1 MDNPPFNTVVI
12 TENSESQILGIRWD
26 QTRDILQFSYKT
38 QGHSNVVNKRSILS
52 EVAKLFDP
60 LGLLGPIITNAKLIL
75 QELWQSGV
83 EWDESVPQH
92 IHSRWM
98 TFKQANPSQFN
109 YTDSVTQVSGL
120 TVPAFIFA
128 PAKPPGIGFRTEL
141 LCSKSR
147 VAPLKAI
154 TLPRLE
160 LCAAVLLARLLKKIT
175 ESFDLPNSRVFL
187 WSDST
192 IALNWIASPSR
203 RWSVFVSNRVGE
215 VQRLTSP
222 ESWRHV
228 PSPDNPADILSRGI
242 DPGMLP
248 RATLWWQGPEFLQ
261 RSESHWPTGELPRL
275 EDELPERRAIPATT
289 AILQPSIVDDL
300 MSKYSSLDK
309 VCRILAFC
317 FRICKKSRLT
327 GSDIP
332 STFISPNEMSHALRI
347 ACKTIQKHAFVEE
360 YRSLSKGAPIST
372 SSKILTM
379 SPFLD
384 EDGLIR
390 VGGRLKNSEQ
400 NAEACHPILLS
411 AKHELTK
418 RIIQREYIRNK
429 HAGTQA
435 TMAFVRQQFWP
446 LSLRST
452 TRKVTR
458 NCVTCFKSKPVHSEA
473 IMGSLPSGRVTASKP
488 FSHCGVDYAGPVS
501 LKEGKRR
508 NARIHKAYI
517 SIFVCFAT
525 KAVHIELV
533 SDLTSEAFL
542 ATLRRFIARR
552 GKPVCMYSDNGTNFV
567 GANKQIKE
575 LYDLVAREQT
585 QESVKNFLRGQET
598 SWSFIPPNAPH
609 FGGLWEA
616 AVKSAKQA
624 TVLCEI
630 EATLNSRPLTQ
641 LSNDPNDLTPLT
653 PGHFLVGA
661 PLNSI
666 PSPDLI
672 DERTKWKK
680 NLGAAL
686 EPGQL
691 VIIKQQGLA
700 PLQWLVGRIQEVHP
714 DSDGISRSAVIKTTK
729 GNLIRPITKLAILP
743 IHQ

>member
-1 MDNPPFNTVVI
+1 
-12 TENSESQILGIRWD
+12 
-26 QTRDILQFSYKT
+26 
-38 QGHSNVVNKRSILS
+38 
-52 EVAKLFDP
+52 
-60 LGLLGPIITNAKLIL
+60 
-75 QELWQSGV
+75 
-83 EWDESVPQH
+83 
-92 IHSRWM
+92 
-98 TFKQANPSQFN
+98 
-109 YTDSVTQVSGL
+109 
-120 TVPAFIFA
+120 
-128 PAKPPGIGFRTEL
+128 
-141 LCSKSR
+141 
-147 VAPLKAI
+147 
-154 TLPRLE
+154 
-160 LCAAVLLARLLKKIT
+160 
-175 ESFDLPNSRVFL
+175 
-187 WSDST
+187 
-192 IALNWIASPSR
+192 
-203 RWSVFVSNRVGE
+203 
-215 VQRLTSP
+215 
-222 ESWRHV
+222 
-228 PSPDNPADILSRGI
+228 
-242 DPGMLP
+242 MLP
-248 RATLWWQGPEFLQ
+248 RATLWWQGPAFLQ
-261 RSESHWPTGELPRL
+261 RSESHWPIGELPHL
-275 EDELPERRAIPATT
+275 EDELPERRATLATT

-327 GSDIP
+327 GSVTP

-347 ACKTIQKHAFVEE
+347 ACRTIQKHTFVEE
-360 YRSLSKGAPIST
+360 YRSLSKGAPINT

-390 VGGRLKNSEQ
+390 VGGRLKNSEL
-400 NAEACHPILLS
+400 NAEARHPILLP

-418 RIIQREYIRNK
+418 RIIQREHIRNK

-575 LYDLVAREQT
+575 LYDLVAGEQT
-585 QESVKNFLRGQET
+585 QESVKNFLRDQET

-616 AVKSAKQA
+616 AVKSAKYHLSRIVGQA
-624 TVLCEI
+624 HLTFEEMTTVLCEI

-672 DERTKWKK
+672 DVSENRLTRWQLVQQLKQHFWKRWSIEYLNSLQERTKWKK

-714 DSDGISRSAVIKTTK
+714 DSDGISRSAVVKTNK
-729 GNLIRPITKLAILP
+729 GNLVRPITKLAILP